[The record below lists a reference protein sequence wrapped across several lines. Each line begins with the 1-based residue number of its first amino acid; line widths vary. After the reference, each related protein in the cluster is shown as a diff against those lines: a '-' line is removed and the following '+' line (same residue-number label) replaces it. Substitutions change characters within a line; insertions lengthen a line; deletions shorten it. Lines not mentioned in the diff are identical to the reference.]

1 MKRLGTLLLTLVVAL
16 ATFSAAFYVFLP
28 KDAALAYLWGK
39 GTLLSAEKGVGLESA
54 ALTLEESPLRV
65 VLRNAR
71 LSAAIASAEAGSV
84 TITPLF
90 IQSLL
95 SISFKAEVRFESLA
109 LNLPMP
115 GQAPLVFT
123 TFSAMAR
130 LRPSSVTLEG
140 VSATGDLLLNGALS
154 VNLQT
159 RKIEEAEMA
168 ISGERSDLL
177 ELAKAV
183 LPLSKEPS
191 GDWILRRKRGESK

>member
-1 MKRLGTLLLTLVVAL
+1 MRRLGSVLLTLVVAL
-16 ATFSAAFYVFLP
+16 ASFSAAFYIFLP

-54 ALTLEESPLRV
+54 ALALEESPLRL
-65 VLRNAR
+65 VLRNACI
-71 LSAAIASAEAGSV
+71 SAAIVSAEAGSV

-95 SISFKAEVRFESLA
+95 TASFKAKVRFESLV

-115 GQAPLVFT
+115 GQAPLTFT
-123 TFSAMAR
+123 TFSTTAR
-130 LRPSSVTLEG
+130 LRPSSLTLEE
-140 VSATGDLLLNGALS
+140 VRATGDLHLNGDLS

-177 ELAKAV
+177 ELAKTI

-191 GDWILRRKRGESK
+191 GDWILRRKRVESK